1 MYPNL
6 KWQIW
11 RTGLR
16 QNRLAQMLNVD
27 ETTLSRIV
35 NGFRTPDAAM
45 KARIAAALQ
54 SDQTWLFQE
63 MGPEPISGE
72 ERRD

>member
-6 KWQIW
+6 KLQIW

-27 ETTLSRIV
+27 EATLSRIV
-35 NGFRTPDAAM
+35 NGFRTPNATM
-45 KARIAAALQ
+45 KARIAALLK
-54 SDQTWLFQE
+54 SDQAWLFQE
-63 MGPEPISGE
+63 GGSQAAKEDTRP
-72 ERRD
+72 D